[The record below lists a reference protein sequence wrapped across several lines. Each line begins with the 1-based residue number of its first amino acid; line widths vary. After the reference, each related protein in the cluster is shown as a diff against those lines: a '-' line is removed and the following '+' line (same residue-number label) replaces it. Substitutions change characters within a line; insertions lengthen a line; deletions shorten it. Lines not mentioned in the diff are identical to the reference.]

1 MQRAVRVPGCI
12 SPRRVGQ
19 DHPAACVINVQS
31 SGDAAG
37 QKTRVSAGLE
47 EGVRG
52 QHREQGRRPLRARRG
67 SAAGGSQNF
76 PQSLLRWASSP
87 RAWQRPGDRPPAEYS
102 PPDLAFPGQTTPLEL
117 PKAEVR
123 GIGTHPLQFPSP
135 PTFLSSLKF
144 IINPKGKKSAESRAA
159 QDPTPT
165 PTLPHPLR
173 RAPGT
178 SISPLVTPYPDF
190 ILCHSSNKIIHAQ
203 SRFQSPSISSN
214 KSFMNKKKKKTKIQD
229 RIRGQTLIQLPR
241 LLISFVLLVLAVWPP
256 AGMKR
261 RARSGGRWS
270 HRPGDWGETSMG
282 TTRRTL
288 RGNRML

>member
-12 SPRRVGQ
+12 SPRRVVQ

-37 QKTRVSAGLE
+37 QKTRGSAGLE
-47 EGVRG
+47 EGVRR
-52 QHREQGRRPLRARRG
+52 QHREQGRPPLRARRG

-144 IINPKGKKSAESRAA
+144 LINPKGKKSAESRAA

-165 PTLPHPLR
+165 PPHRIPSGELPGPQILLSLPPIPISSFVT
-173 RAPGT
+173 RATRLSMRSPD
-178 SISPLVTPYPDF
+178 SNLLQSPPISPL
-190 ILCHSSNKIIHAQ
+190 
-203 SRFQSPSISSN
+203 
-214 KSFMNKKKKKTKIQD
+214 
-229 RIRGQTLIQLPR
+229 
-241 LLISFVLLVLAVWPP
+241 
-256 AGMKR
+256 
-261 RARSGGRWS
+261 
-270 HRPGDWGETSMG
+270 
-282 TTRRTL
+282 
-288 RGNRML
+288 